1 MSDTATT
8 PRSGGPRIEFLM
20 IAAVCVVALLAI
32 WYVMSQRQQ
41 TLRSSPSGLDG
52 LQVWLTAN
60 DITSYNFAGGWP
72 IDQTTVDLLILPVYD
87 TALDEARTPPAS
99 KEEYLLQTDEYDF
112 ATDAIL
118 TKARTV
124 PTLIVL
130 PKWRSGM
137 RLTGIAHPVL
147 LIEPGKITETL
158 DEVTGGGAAE
168 LVYGRTP
175 FTEFSYRATDGAT
188 LRARLYAAQ
197 MFRSAG
203 CDPVIGTSDAMVLG
217 SCPLPAEAQSDDDGT
232 RDRVLVLSDPDLLN
246 NHGLRLGDNAQIA
259 ADFLSSQ
266 TDEGNIVIDYSRI
279 SWLRDPFQEPVRE
292 RTWADLSRFFGPP
305 FLILWLGAACL
316 FSLFLW
322 RAALRYGP
330 ILRER
335 AATGSGKA
343 LAIEARAR
351 LMRLSGQDGAL
362 VHEYAAAR
370 ISAVAA
376 ALFGPSHARHYAS
389 EDEFLSF
396 ADRQHPDDAA
406 RLRSVLAEI
415 RRLPARA
422 HAAEAIHLIDEFEQV
437 LEQIT
442 HDA

>member
-147 LIEPGKITETL
+147 LIEPGKII
-158 DEVTGGGAAE
+158 
-168 LVYGRTP
+168 
-175 FTEFSYRATDGAT
+175 F
-188 LRARLYAAQ
+188 
-197 MFRSAG
+197 
-203 CDPVIGTSDAMVLG
+203 I
-217 SCPLPAEAQSDDDGT
+217 PALT
-232 RDRVLVLSDPDLLN
+232 
-246 NHGLRLGDNAQIA
+246 
-259 ADFLSSQ
+259 
-266 TDEGNIVIDYSRI
+266 
-279 SWLRDPFQEPVRE
+279 FQV
-292 RTWADLSRFFGPP
+292 
-305 FLILWLGAACL
+305 
-316 FSLFLW
+316 
-322 RAALRYGP
+322 
-330 ILRER
+330 
-335 AATGSGKA
+335 
-343 LAIEARAR
+343 
-351 LMRLSGQDGAL
+351 
-362 VHEYAAAR
+362 
-370 ISAVAA
+370 
-376 ALFGPSHARHYAS
+376 
-389 EDEFLSF
+389 
-396 ADRQHPDDAA
+396 
-406 RLRSVLAEI
+406 
-415 RRLPARA
+415 
-422 HAAEAIHLIDEFEQV
+422 
-437 LEQIT
+437 
-442 HDA
+442 

>member
-1 MSDTATT
+1 MSDTSTT
-8 PRSGGPRIEFLM
+8 PRSGGPRIEFLV
-20 IAAVCVVALLAI
+20 IAAVCAIVLLAV

-52 LQVWLTAN
+52 LQVWLTSN
-60 DITSYNFAGGWP
+60 DVTSYNFAGGWP

-87 TALDEARTPPAS
+87 TALDVARTPPGS
-99 KEEYLLQTDEYDF
+99 KEEYLLQTDEFDF

-118 TKARTV
+118 TKAQTV

-137 RLTGIAHPVL
+137 RLTGMAHPVL
-147 LIEPGKITETL
+147 LIEPGKIKDTL
-158 DEVTGGGAAE
+158 EEVTGGGTAE

-175 FTEFSYRATDGAT
+175 FTEFSYRTTDGST
-188 LRARLYAAQ
+188 LGARLYAAQ
-197 MFRSAG
+197 MFRKEG
-203 CDPVIGTSDAMVLG
+203 CDPIIGTSDAMILG
-217 SCPLPAEAQSDDDGT
+217 SCPLPADAPSDVNGA

-266 TDEGNIVIDYSRI
+266 TNEGNIVIDYSRT

-305 FLILWLGAACL
+305 FLILWLGAGFL
-316 FSLFLW
+316 FALFLW

-330 ILRER
+330 ILHER
-335 AATGSGKA
+335 TATGSGKA

-396 ADRQHPDDAA
+396 ADRQHPGEAD

-415 RRLPARA
+415 RRLPTHA
-422 HAAEAIHLIDEFEQV
+422 HAGEAIHLIDEFEQV

>member
-1 MSDTATT
+1 MSDTTTT
-8 PRSGGPRIEFLM
+8 PRSGGPRIEVLV
-20 IAAVCVVALLAI
+20 IAAVCVIGLLAV

-52 LQVWLTAN
+52 LQVWLTSN
-60 DITSYNFAGGWP
+60 EIRSYNFAGGWP

-87 TALDEARTPPAS
+87 TALDVTRTPPAS
-99 KEEYLLQTDEYDF
+99 KEEYLLQSDEYDF
-112 ATDAIL
+112 ASDAIL
-118 TKARTV
+118 TKAQTV
-124 PTLIVL
+124 PTLLVL

-147 LIEPGKITETL
+147 LIEPGKIADTL
-158 DEVTGGGAAE
+158 EDVTGGGAAE

-188 LRARLYAAQ
+188 LRSRLYAAQ
-197 MFRSAG
+197 MFRKQG
-203 CDPVIGTSDAMVLG
+203 CDPIIGTTDAMILG
-217 SCPLPAEAQSDDDGT
+217 SCPLPGDAQSNEDGT

-266 TDEGNIVIDYSRI
+266 TGEGNIVIDYSRA
-279 SWLRDPFQEPVRE
+279 SWLRDPVREPVRE

-305 FLILWLGAACL
+305 FLILWLGAGCL
-316 FSLFLW
+316 FTLFLW
-322 RAALRYGP
+322 RGALRYGP
-330 ILRER
+330 ILRVGG
-335 AATGSGKA
+335 AAGAGKA

-370 ISAVAA
+370 ISAAA
-376 ALFGPSHARHYAS
+376 ASLFGPSHARHYAS
-389 EDEFLSF
+389 EDEFLNF
-396 ADRQHPDDAA
+396 ADRRHPGEAA
-406 RLRSVLAEI
+406 RLRSILVRI
-415 RRLPARA
+415 RQLPARA

>member
-1 MSDTATT
+1 MSDTSTAN
-8 PRSGGPRIEFLM
+8 RSGGPRIEVIVIAVVCV
-20 IAAVCVVALLAI
+20 IAALAF

-52 LQVWLTAN
+52 LQVWLTSN
-60 DITSYNFAGGWP
+60 DVTSYNFAGGWP
-72 IDQTTVDLLILPVYD
+72 IDQTTVDLLIVPVYD
-87 TALDEARTPPAS
+87 TALDVARTPSAS
-99 KEEYLLQTDEYDF
+99 KEEYLLQSDEYDL
-112 ATDAIL
+112 ASEAIL
-118 TKARTV
+118 TKAQTV
-124 PTLIVL
+124 PTLVIL

-147 LIEPGKITETL
+147 LIDQGKIRDTL
-158 DEVTGGGAAE
+158 GEITGGGAAD

-175 FTEFSYRATDGAT
+175 FTEFSYRSTDGAT
-188 LRARLYAAQ
+188 LEARLYAAQ
-197 MFRSAG
+197 MFRKEG
-203 CDPVIGTSDAMVLG
+203 CDPIIGTSEAMILG
-217 SCPLPAEAQSDDDGT
+217 SCPLPADAQSDEDGA

-305 FLILWLGAACL
+305 FLILWLGAGFL
-316 FSLFLW
+316 LTLFLW

-330 ILRER
+330 VLRER
-335 AATGSGKA
+335 TTLGSGKA

-396 ADRQHPDDAA
+396 ADRRHPDKAV

-415 RRLPARA
+415 RRLPARI